1 MQRSSKSFW
10 LPVLALLFLLSPL
23 VQRASAQQDASQPAT
38 SNTPVPATNS
48 APAPATSD
56 ASVPATS
63 NAPVPATSN
72 APVDV
77 AKAQPASPDTPAPR
91 VSPAKPDSYV
101 IGAEDV
107 LAINVWKEQELS
119 RQVPV
124 RPDGMISL
132 PLLGDIKATGLTP
145 LQLQDQ
151 LTNDPKK
158 YISDPQVTVIVSQVN
173 SLAFNVVGE
182 VLKPGY
188 YPLTRRM
195 TVLDAIAM
203 AGGFRDFAKVKKIY
217 VLRTEADGKQV
228 RLPFNYKN
236 VVKGKNASQNIELQP
251 RDTLV
256 IP

>member
-1 MQRSSKSFW
+1 MQRSSKSIC
-10 LPVLALLFLLSPL
+10 LAVLAFLFLASPL
-23 VQRASAQQDASQPAT
+23 VQRALAQQDNSQPAT
-38 SNTPVPATNS
+38 STP
-48 APAPATSD
+48 
-56 ASVPATS
+56 
-63 NAPVPATSN
+63 
-72 APVDV
+72 PVDV
-77 AKAQPASPDTPAPR
+77 AKAQPSSPDTPPQR
-91 VSPAKPDSYV
+91 VSPVKPDSYV
-101 IGAEDV
+101 IGAEDI
-107 LAINVWKEQELS
+107 LSINVWKEQELS

-132 PLLGDIKATGLTP
+132 PLLGDVKASGLTP

-151 LTNDPKK
+151 LTTDLKK

-236 VVKGKNASQNIELQP
+236 VVKGKNSSQNIELQP

-256 IP
+256 VP